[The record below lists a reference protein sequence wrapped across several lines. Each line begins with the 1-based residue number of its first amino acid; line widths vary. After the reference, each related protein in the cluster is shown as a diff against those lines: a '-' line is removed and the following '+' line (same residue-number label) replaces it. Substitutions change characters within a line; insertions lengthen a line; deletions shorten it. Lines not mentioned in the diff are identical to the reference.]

1 MRLDETN
8 LHDQLADVVG
18 GAGVDL
24 HGLAA
29 VAERDG
35 RRLRRRHRL
44 LSVAGTAAAV
54 SLVVGSATVLMG
66 RTPVALPAPAPATSG
81 GVVSEVPAPRA
92 DEPTDGTL
100 QVADGPR
107 VPVTGRATAA
117 ALLDLVGQLDE
128 GRAVAFAGQQTTPD
142 PGTEMLAES
151 YAALWWQAAGSDVA
165 TPVRINVQP
174 GFEDFEPSRDPKGY
188 SCEEGE
194 SMEAGTCELI
204 QPDGEPFFSCREGRL
219 HCSVTR
225 EDGMTVV
232 SYEEHNGPAVDRI
245 VDAYHPD
252 TLLRVVVAAT
262 DAEEFETARKVVE
275 EPPLTLGELRRIATL
290 DVWDA
295 TMPKAYHDAGSG
307 LAPYQDYSENQS

>member
-8 LHDQLADVVG
+8 LHDRFADVVG

-29 VAERDG
+29 GAERDG

-54 SLVVGSATVLMG
+54 TLVVGGATVLMG
-66 RTPVALPAPAPATSG
+66 RSPVAPPAPAPATSG
-81 GVVSEVPAPRA
+81 GAVSEVPAPRT
-92 DEPTDGTL
+92 DEPANEPL
-100 QVADGPR
+100 QTADGPR

-117 ALLDLVGQLDE
+117 ALLDLVGQLDD
-128 GRAVAFAGQQTTPD
+128 GRALAFAGQQTTPG
-142 PGTEMLAES
+142 PGAAMPAES

-174 GFEDFEPSRDPKGY
+174 GFEDDEVSADPKGY
-188 SCEEGE
+188 ACEEGE

-204 QPDGEPFFSCREGRL
+204 QPDQGPFFSCREGRL
-219 HCSVTR
+219 GCTVTR

-232 SYEEHNGPAVDRI
+232 SYEEHNGAAVDRI
-245 VDAYHPD
+245 VDVYHPD
-252 TLLRVVVAAT
+252 TMLRVVVAAT
-262 DAEEFETARKVVE
+262 DAEEFETARKVAD
-275 EPPLTLGELRRIATL
+275 EPPLTLDELRRIAVL
-290 DVWDA
+290 DVWGP
-295 TMPKAYHDAGSG
+295 TIPQAYDDAGSG
-307 LAPYQDYSENQS
+307 VAPYQDYSENLS